1 MAGFQM
7 ETGTIKI
14 KGKKKAFSKS
24 VISNIMIEEEEVKE
38 VVGYVLSD
46 SCTETFNFVVM
57 EEKRVSKNQ
66 YVVVPHP
73 HERNADGKPVMVLCR
88 VLNGRYINPETED
101 GGYVTLLLS
110 KTGMM
115 FGGREQEILVFEC
128 QLLGYIHSS
137 DSYSEFRPVS
147 DPIPTLY
154 PVFEVDEK
162 FISKFFNFKQQQED
176 AGRLIVGKD
185 AHANQDIFLE
195 MNNLIKGHL
204 LITGM
209 TRSGKSTFALNL
221 IFSGVTSNPPMRFIV
236 YDRNNE
242 YIGLKKLIPEDKIV
256 IIDYRHFLDFRS
268 LTDENLCSMLGLPL
282 KLKWSQIITEAIF
295 QLFEKRLKDPNRGS
309 NCDECNKT
317 KEGSCKAKIG
327 WLCPKELLEIIS
339 TYRTPSSNSK
349 EIARNHVRRARFQRR
364 LKLLKFFDP
373 KRENI
378 IELIKKHLVVIV
390 NLSTNNNIM
399 LQQMAVAQIVKDVS
413 RHALKTSG
421 HDICCMHLLEEAQFY
436 VAEKNAPSYGD
447 NRGTNVYNTI
457 ASGLSQMGGYNVGF
471 ILITQRPAYVSK
483 SAISQCNTV
492 AVFRLRTKADHDQ
505 LENSSEY
512 ITSALK
518 QTISSLRDNEFML
531 SGTASPL
538 PFPVIVKANVFVR
551 PMKATLAPTQVLQ
564 NLYKKEKDS

>member
-1 MAGFQM
+1 M
-7 ETGTIKI
+7 ERGTIKI
-14 KGKKKAFSKS
+14 KGKKKGFSKS
-24 VISNIMIEEEEVKE
+24 IISNIIIDEEDVKE
-38 VVGYVLSD
+38 AVGYVLSD
-46 SCTETFNFVVM
+46 SSTETFNFVVM

-73 HERNADGKPVMVLCR
+73 HERNSDGKPIMVLCR
-88 VLNGRYINPETED
+88 VLNGRYLNPETED
-101 GGYVTLLLS
+101 GGYITLLLS
-110 KTGMM
+110 KTGIM

-128 QLLGYIHSS
+128 QPLGYIHSCE
-137 DSYSEFRPVS
+137 SYSEFRPVS

-162 FISKFFNFKQQQED
+162 FISKFFDFKQQKED
-176 AGRLIVGKD
+176 IGQLIVGKD

-221 IFSGVTSNPPMRFIV
+221 IFSGITSNPPMRFIV

-242 YIGLKKLIPEDKIV
+242 YIGLKKLIPEDKLT
-256 IIDYRHFLDFRS
+256 IIDFRRFLDFRS
-268 LTDENLCSMLGLPL
+268 LTDKNLCSMLGLPL
-282 KLKWSQIITEAIF
+282 KLNWSEIITATIF

-309 NCDECNKT
+309 NCNECNKA
-317 KEGSCKAKIG
+317 KEGSCKTKIG
-327 WLCPKELLEIIS
+327 WLCPNELVENIR
-339 TYRTPSSNSK
+339 TYRTTSSKSK
-349 EIARNHVRRARFQRR
+349 EIARNHVYRPKFQRR

-378 IELIKKHLVVIV
+378 IELIKKQLVVII
-390 NLSTNNNIM
+390 NLNTDNNIM
-399 LQQMAVAQIVKDVS
+399 LQQMAVAQIVKDIS
-413 RHALKTSG
+413 RHALRTSG

-447 NRGTNVYNTI
+447 SRGTNVYNTI

-483 SAISQCNTV
+483 AAISQCNTI

-564 NLYKKEKDS
+564 DLYKKEKDS

>member
-1 MAGFQM
+1 M
-7 ETGTIKI
+7 ETETIKI
-14 KGKKKAFSKS
+14 KGKKKVFSKS
-24 VISNIMIEEEEVKE
+24 VISNIMIEEEGVKE
-38 VVGYVLSD
+38 VVGFVLSD
-46 SCTETFNFVVM
+46 SSTETFNFVVM
-57 EEKRVSKNQ
+57 EDKRVSKNQ

-73 HERNADGKPVMVLCR
+73 HERNSDGKSVMVLCR
-88 VLNGRYINPETED
+88 VLNGRYLNPETED
-101 GGYVTLLLS
+101 GGYITLLLS

-115 FGGREQEILVFEC
+115 FGGREQEILVFVC
-128 QLLGYIHSS
+128 QLLGYIRFSE
-137 DSYSEFRPVS
+137 SYSEFRPVS

-154 PVFEVDEK
+154 PVYEVDEK
-162 FISKFFNFKQQQED
+162 FISKFFNFKQHQED

-221 IFSGVTSNPPMRFIV
+221 IFSGITSTPPMRFIV

-242 YIGLKKLIPEDKIV
+242 YIGLKKLIPEDKIT
-256 IIDYRHFLDFRS
+256 IIDFRRFLDFRS

-282 KLKWSQIITEAIF
+282 RLKWSQIITEAIF
-295 QLFEKRLKDPNRGS
+295 QLFEKQLKDPNRGS
-309 NCDECNKT
+309 NCNECNKA
-317 KEGSCKAKIG
+317 KEGKCKVKIG
-327 WLCPKELLEIIS
+327 WLCPNELLEIIS
-339 TYRTPSSNSK
+339 TYRTPSSSSK
-349 EIARNHVRRARFQRR
+349 EIARNYVRRSRFQRR

-378 IELIKKHLVVIV
+378 IELIKKHLVVVI
-390 NLSTNNNIM
+390 NLSTDNNIM

-483 SAISQCNTV
+483 AAISQCNTI